1 MKAVRLLAVLL
12 VVCLFAPSCG
22 EPPSSPVAPPAPAAA
37 LPAPQADLIGA
48 LLRPTGLLK
57 CSDLPYDTETRTIGA
72 AGGSISAGPH
82 VLVIPPGALDGPTQI
97 TMSAPTGRGVN
108 AVHFEPEGLQ
118 FDRSASL
125 TMSYANCSLLGKLL
139 PKRIAYTDARLNI
152 LSYLLSLDNI
162 FAKRVTGKLDHFSDY
177 VVAW

>member
-12 VVCLFAPSCG
+12 VVGLFAASCG
-22 EPPSSPVAPPAPAAA
+22 EPPSSPVAPAPDAS
-37 LPAPQADLIGA
+37 LIGD

-57 CSDLPYDTETRTIGA
+57 CSALPYASTTRTIGP

-82 VLVIPPGALDGPTQI
+82 YLIVPPGALDAPTQI
-97 TMSAPTGRGVN
+97 TMTASTNRGVN
-108 AVHFEPEGLQ
+108 EVHFEPEGLE
-118 FDRSASL
+118 FDRSGAL

-139 PKRIAYTDARLNI
+139 PKRIAYTNERLSI
-152 LSYLLSLDNI
+152 LYYLLSLDNI
-162 FAKRVTGKLDHFSDY
+162 FAKRVTGKLNHFSDY

>member
-22 EPPSSPVAPPAPAAA
+22 ESPSSPVAPATPPAA
-37 LPAPQADLIGA
+37 LPAPEASLIGD

-57 CSDLPYDTETRTIGA
+57 CSALAYDSETRTIGE

-82 VLVIPPGALDGPTQI
+82 ILIVPAGALDAPTQI
-97 TMSAPTGRGVN
+97 TMTASTSRGVN
-108 AVHFEPEGLQ
+108 EVHLEPEGLQ

-139 PKRIAYTDARLNI
+139 PKRIAYTDERLNI
-152 LSYLLSLDNI
+152 ISYLLSLDNI
-162 FAKRVTGKLDHFSDY
+162 FAKRVTGRLDHFSDY